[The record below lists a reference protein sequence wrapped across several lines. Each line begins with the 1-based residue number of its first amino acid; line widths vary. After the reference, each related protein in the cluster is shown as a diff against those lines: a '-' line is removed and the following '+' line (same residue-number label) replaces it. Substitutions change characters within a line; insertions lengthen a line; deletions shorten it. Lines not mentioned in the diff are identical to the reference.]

1 MSAPRQQDYI
11 DLELRDYLRVI
22 RRRWALILLVT
33 VVVTALAVAN
43 SLRQS
48 PTYEAQARVL
58 LDVAMSEQILAQ
70 ESNATFD
77 IEDQVTT
84 ELDHMRSGRIH
95 RLISDEVGYSPEVR
109 ILIEDSDSGTTRAIT
124 VLGRSG
130 SPQEAAQ
137 HANDFAESFVAVR
150 EQVIADDL
158 QNAIENQSAL
168 LESLDVQV
176 DRKRNRI
183 EAIDQEL
190 MSGAEGDTRGRLEA
204 ERRRLQDEV
213 DGGSVAASAQ
223 QINSRISALQEA
235 EINNRTRG
243 MFTTS
248 EAAEP
253 TTPVSPRPRRDAL
266 VGLLVG
272 LALGVVAGYLRD
284 YYDDTLRTKEDLDD
298 ATGHIPVLGII
309 PQVRGWRDEKVAV
322 LESIAHPSSAA
333 SEAYRSLRT
342 SLEFSGVDR
351 DLATIH
357 ITSSTPGEGK
367 STTAAN
373 LAVTLARAGKHVVLV
388 DCDLRRPRAHQ
399 FFGLDNTV
407 GLTTVILGTTPLDQA
422 LQRVPDLPGLFVLTS
437 GPKPPNPAEL
447 LSSDITRSKLEV
459 LARSADHVI
468 LDSPPLLPVA
478 DSVILAGYCDA
489 SLLVV
494 KARHANRRSVNRSIE
509 LLEQVEAPLL
519 GLVLNSVGHEAT
531 YGYGYGYGYTSE
543 DPDFRA
549 LVAAKARSRGGSAE
563 DLASGATSVSPRS
576 VDSPGT
582 GSAPNG
588 SLTSNGQGDSS
599 ANSSPDP
606 ANSSTTDTPK
616 TARRP

>member
-1 MSAPRQQDYI
+1 MSAPPQQDHV

-22 RRRWALILLVT
+22 RRRWALILLIAGIAF
-33 VVVTALAVAN
+33 ALALAN

-48 PTYEAQARVL
+48 PTYEARARVL
-58 LDVAMSEQILAQ
+58 LDVAMSEQILAR
-70 ESNATFD
+70 ENSRAPSID
-77 IEDQVTT
+77 DQVTT
-84 ELDHMRSGRIH
+84 ELDNMRSARVHQAI
-95 RLISDEVGYSPEVR
+95 RDEVGYTPRVRVLIEESEGGDTRAISVIGIGDSPEV
-109 ILIEDSDSGTTRAIT
+109 
-124 VLGRSG
+124 
-130 SPQEAAQ
+130 AAR
-137 HANDFAESFVAVR
+137 HANDFAQTFVVVR
-150 EQVIADDL
+150 KEDNDADLSEAIA
-158 QNAIENQSAL
+158 NQRAL
-168 LESLDVQV
+168 LDGLDVEA
-176 DRKRNRI
+176 DRKQKRI
-183 EAIDQEL
+183 EQIDLEL
-190 MSGAEGDTRGRLEA
+190 LVAEGDSIGRLEA
-204 ERRRLQDEV
+204 ERRRLQDELA
-213 DGGSVAASAQ
+213 GGTIATSAS
-223 QINSRISALQEA
+223 QINSRIGALTQA
-235 EINNRTRG
+235 QITNAGRG
-243 MFTTS
+243 MFDTS

-253 TTPVSPRPRRDAL
+253 GAPASPRPTRDAL

-272 LALGVVAGYLRD
+272 LALGVVAAYLRD
-284 YYDDTLRTKEDLDD
+284 YYDDTLRTKEDLDL

-333 SEAYRSLRT
+333 SEAYRGLRT

-351 DLATIH
+351 DIATIH

-367 STTAAN
+367 STSAAN

-459 LARSADHVI
+459 LARSADYVI

-478 DSVILAGYCDA
+478 DSVILAGYADA

-509 LLEQVEAPLL
+509 ILEQVEAPLL
-519 GLVLNSVGHEAT
+519 GLILNSVGHEAT
-531 YGYGYGYGYTSE
+531 YGYGYGYGYTNE
-543 DPDFRA
+543 DPDFRE
-549 LVAAKARSRGGSAE
+549 LLMAKARVKGSEGEHLLTPSRTGTGS
-563 DLASGATSVSPRS
+563 DT
-576 VDSPGT
+576 VDSP
-582 GSAPNG
+582 NG
-588 SLTSNGQGDSS
+588 STTSNGQGDAS
-599 ANSSPDP
+599 ADV
-606 ANSSTTDTPK
+606 PK
-616 TARRP
+616 HARHE